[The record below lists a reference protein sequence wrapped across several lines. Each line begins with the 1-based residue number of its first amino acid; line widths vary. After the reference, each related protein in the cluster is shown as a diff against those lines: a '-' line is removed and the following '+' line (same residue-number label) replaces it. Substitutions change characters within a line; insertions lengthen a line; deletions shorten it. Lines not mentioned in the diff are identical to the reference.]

1 MLLRI
6 GVLKQFIHAHA
17 VLCSFAQSCPT
28 FCNSMDQQGPT
39 RFLCPWRF
47 SRQEYWSGLPCR
59 PPGDLFNPGIEHRSP
74 ALQAD
79 SLPSESPG
87 KPKNTG
93 VGSLS
98 ILQGI
103 FPTQRSN
110 PGLPRCRQIL
120 YQLSHKESPR
130 ILEWVAYP
138 FSSIFQ
144 TQILNWGLLHCR
156 KILNQ
161 LSYQGS
167 PCYY

>member
-1 MLLRI
+1 
-6 GVLKQFIHAHA
+6 
-17 VLCSFAQSCPT
+17 
-28 FCNSMDQQGPT
+28 MDQQGPT

-103 FPTQRSN
+103 FPTQESTRVSCIAGRFFTSWATREALN
-110 PGLPRCRQIL
+110 APYLPLIIIEHWKISIWLGPENEDSAGIL
-120 YQLSHKESPR
+120 LTEKMKLLIHHICVSKVIFP
-130 ILEWVAYP
+130 L
-138 FSSIFQ
+138 FSK
-144 TQILNWGLLHCR
+144 WP
-156 KILNQ
+156 
-161 LSYQGS
+161 Y
-167 PCYY
+167 